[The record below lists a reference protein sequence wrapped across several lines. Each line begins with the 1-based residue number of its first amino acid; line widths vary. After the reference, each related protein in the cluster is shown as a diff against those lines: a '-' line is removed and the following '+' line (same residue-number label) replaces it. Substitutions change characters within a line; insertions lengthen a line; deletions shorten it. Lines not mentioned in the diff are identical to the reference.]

1 MTAQS
6 FDDANTF
13 QRAMRTF
20 VSTKLG
26 VAIFRPTAHH
36 IDKLVSNATGGKR
49 TFAELLL
56 GVPTVILTTTGAKSG
71 EPRTVAVFGIP
82 HGDGLGLI
90 ASNFGGTK
98 HPAWYHNLKVH
109 PDATVSVGGRSWHAT
124 ARVATVPE
132 REEIWA
138 KGLELYPGWRKY
150 ETRAGERHIEAFV
163 LDRD

>member
-1 MTAQS
+1 MSAQS
-6 FDDANTF
+6 FDDANMF

-36 IDKLVSNATGGKR
+36 IDKLVSKATGGKR
-49 TFAELLL
+49 TFAELIS
-56 GVPTVILTTTGAKSG
+56 GIPTVILTTTGAKSG
-71 EPRTVAVFGIP
+71 QPRTIAVFGIP
-82 HGDGLGLI
+82 HGDGLALI
-90 ASNFGGTK
+90 ASNFGGAK

-109 PDATVSVGGRSWHAT
+109 PDATVSVGGDTWQAV
-124 ARVATVPE
+124 ARVATVAE

-138 KGLELYPGWRKY
+138 KGLELYPGWHKY
-150 ETRAGERHIEAFV
+150 ETRSGDRQIEAFV

>member
-1 MTAQS
+1 MSAQS
-6 FDDANTF
+6 FDDANVI
-13 QRAMRTF
+13 QRSMRTF

-36 IDKLVSNATGGKR
+36 VDKLVSKATGGKR

-71 EPRTVAVFGIP
+71 QDRTVAVFGIP

-109 PDATVSVGGRSWHAT
+109 PDAIVSVGGDTWHAV
-124 ARVATVPE
+124 ARVATVAE

-150 ETRAGERHIEAFV
+150 ETRAGDRHIEAFV